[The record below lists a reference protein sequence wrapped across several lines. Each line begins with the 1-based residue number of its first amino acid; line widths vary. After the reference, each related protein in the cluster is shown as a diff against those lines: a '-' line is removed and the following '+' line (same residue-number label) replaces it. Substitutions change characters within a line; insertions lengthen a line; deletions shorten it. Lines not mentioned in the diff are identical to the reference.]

1 MPLFNNARHRGT
13 GHTLL
18 PAATGTRSRRCS
30 VRLRGSIRH
39 PRCSQG
45 RGGCSGAVCRGA
57 GRAVGMWPPR
67 GSVGA
72 RGGRQLWGRLGEPS
86 SPSQRAEQGKAE
98 ALGHAVTGA
107 GTRPQWE
114 IQPHAHFRAAVGALL
129 PLSGTFLFSFFF
141 SQLCRERLE
150 AAGSVPS
157 LPPSSFCRSHPS
169 WHAGPGQTGTRAA
182 LRARVYAQLLLT
194 APGGG
199 TRGPNCVR
207 CHHPAPPPI
216 CRSTSPPP
224 TARRTL
230 RPAARSRQHP
240 NRCHGRAG
248 GTLCTPGPT
257 GRKEPNARG
266 QPIGESAAEGSW

>member
-141 SQLCRERLE
+141 FPSC
-150 AAGSVPS
+150 AGKGW
-157 LPPSSFCRSHPS
+157 R
-169 WHAGPGQTGTRAA
+169 Q
-182 LRARVYAQLLLT
+182 RAR
-194 APGGG
+194 
-199 TRGPNCVR
+199 
-207 CHHPAPPPI
+207 
-216 CRSTSPPP
+216 SPPCP
-224 TARRTL
+224 
-230 RPAARSRQHP
+230 PA
-240 NRCHGRAG
+240 
-248 GTLCTPGPT
+248 L
-257 GRKEPNARG
+257 
-266 QPIGESAAEGSW
+266 SAAATPAGTQAQDKQAHVQPCGHGCTHSSC